1 MGDTTSGWRCK
12 SLPENTWKYR
22 EMAENIPIQII
33 FVVLPKFHE
42 MAIPRETVESILQT
56 ARIEEVVGE
65 FVALKKKGTN
75 MWGVCPFHNEKT
87 PSFSVNPARNIFKC
101 FGCGKAGDSAK
112 FLMEHEHYTYPE
124 ALRYLAKKYN
134 IKIEEKELTA
144 EEIMLQSVREK
155 MFNINEFADKYFV
168 DTLWNTKE
176 GQTIGLEYFRE
187 RGYLNPVIEK
197 FHLGYN
203 PDAGGGSIFTEYA
216 KKNGYSEELL
226 EQIGLS
232 IKGQKGPYDRFH
244 GRVMFPI
251 HNLTGRVIGFGGR
264 ILVNDKKS
272 PKYQNSPESEIY
284 DKKQTLYGI
293 YFAKNAIA
301 RQDEC
306 ILVEGYFDV
315 LRMHQI
321 GIENVVASS
330 GTSLTMEQIRLV
342 KRYTKNITILYDG
355 DAAGVHAAL
364 RGTDMILSEGM
375 NVRVVVLPPEHDPDS
390 FGQDFSV
397 EYVSKYLKEN
407 AKDFLR
413 FKTELLLKD
422 AENDPIKRGQVIRD
436 IVETIS
442 VIPDSIFRIT
452 YVKECSHLLDMPE
465 QTLTNELNKIL
476 RVNLK
481 KSLGLGSEALPEPDT
496 TTPKQ
501 EESIEEQLPA
511 GYYQERELVKL
522 LLMYG
527 NNMIADERIDE
538 NGQKVYEQ
546 VSVAQLI
553 VDELKMDGFLFTN
566 HVNRKIFEVFDKA
579 IDQGYIPDDRFF
591 VSHEDE
597 TIAQLAADLLSSPY
611 KLDQWEKYGIFVKR
625 EEDMLRATVLSSIYR
640 YKDLI
645 IEERRKTVEEELK
658 SAGDSDDL
666 LILLKR
672 KIDLDDI
679 RKQINKMLG
688 IVIAK

>member
-1 MGDTTSGWRCK
+1 
-12 SLPENTWKYR
+12 
-22 EMAENIPIQII
+22 
-33 FVVLPKFHE
+33 
-42 MAIPRETVESILQT
+42 MAIPRETVEQILQ
-56 ARIEEVVGE
+56 AAHIEEVVGE
-65 FVALKKKGTN
+65 FVTLKKRGSN
-75 MWGVCPFHNEKT
+75 MWGNCPFHNEKT

-112 FLMEHEHYTYPE
+112 FLMEHEHFTYPE

-134 IKIEEKELTA
+134 IKIEEKQQTP
-144 EEIMLQSVREK
+144 EEIMQQSIREK

-168 DTLWNTKE
+168 DTLWNTEE
-176 GQTIGLEYFRE
+176 GKSIGLEYFRE
-187 RGYLNPVIEK
+187 RGYFDPIIEK

-203 PDAGGGSIFTEYA
+203 PAKWDAFTEHA
-216 KKNGYSEELL
+216 KKNGYSDELL

-232 IKGQKGPYDRFH
+232 IKGQNGLYDRYH

-251 HNLTGRVIGFGGR
+251 HSLTGRVIGFGGR
-264 ILVNDKKS
+264 ILTNDKKS

-301 RQDEC
+301 KQDEC

-342 KRYTKNITILYDG
+342 KRYTKNITMLYDG
-355 DAAGVHAAL
+355 DAAGIHAAL

-375 NVRVVVLPPEHDPDS
+375 NVRVVVLPPEHDPDT
-390 FGQDFSV
+390 FGKEFSV
-397 EYVSKYLKEN
+397 EYVSNYLKEN
-407 AKDFLR
+407 AKDFIR

-452 YVKECSHLLDMPE
+452 YVKECSRLLDMPE

-476 RVNLK
+476 RAKMK
-481 KSLGLGSEALPEPDT
+481 KTLGIEDNVVPETET
-496 TTPKQ
+496 TTVPKQ
-501 EESIEEQLPA
+501 EETVEEQLPA

-527 NNMIADERIDE
+527 KEMIVDERIDE
-538 NGQKVYEQ
+538 EGQRIYEQ
-546 VSVAQLI
+546 VSVAQFI
-553 VDELKMDGFLFTN
+553 IDDLKNDGFVFTN
-566 HVNRKIFEVFDKA
+566 AVNKKIFDIFDHA
-579 IDQGYIPDDRFF
+579 IDEGPIPEGHYFT
-591 VSHEDE
+591 SNEDE
-597 TIAQLAADLLSSPY
+597 TIAQLAVDLLFSPY
-611 KLDQWEKYGIFVKR
+611 KLDKWDKYSIFVKQ
-625 EEDMLRATVLSSIYR
+625 EENNLRNTVLSSLYR

-645 IEERRKTVEEELK
+645 IEDRRKAVEEELK
-658 SAGDSDDL
+658 TTENLDDQ

-672 KIDLDDI
+672 KKDLDDI
-679 RKQINKMLG
+679 RMQINKVLG
-688 IVIAK
+688 TVIVK

>member
-1 MGDTTSGWRCK
+1 
-12 SLPENTWKYR
+12 
-22 EMAENIPIQII
+22 
-33 FVVLPKFHE
+33 
-42 MAIPRETVESILQT
+42 MAIPRETVEQILQA

-65 FVALKKKGTN
+65 FVTLKKRGSN
-75 MWGVCPFHNEKT
+75 LWGNCPFHNEKT

-112 FLMEHEHYTYPE
+112 FLMEHEHFTYPE

-134 IKIEEKELTA
+134 IKIEEKQQTA
-144 EEIMLQSVREK
+144 EEIMQQSIREK

-168 DTLWNTKE
+168 DTLWNTEE
-176 GQTIGLEYFRE
+176 GKTIGLEYFRE
-187 RGYLNPVIEK
+187 RGYFDPIIEK

-203 PDAGGGSIFTEYA
+203 PDSAHWDAFTEHA

-232 IKGQKGPYDRFH
+232 IKGSKGLYDRYH

-251 HNLTGRVIGFGGR
+251 HSLTGRVIGFGGR

-342 KRYTKNITILYDG
+342 KRYTKNITMLYDG
-355 DAAGVHAAL
+355 DAAGIHAAL

-375 NVRVVVLPPEHDPDS
+375 NVRVVVLPPEHDPDT
-390 FGQDFSV
+390 FGKEFSV
-397 EYVSKYLKEN
+397 DYVSNYLKEN
-407 AKDFLR
+407 AKDFIR

-452 YVKECSHLLDMPE
+452 YVKECSRLLDMPE

-476 RVNLK
+476 RAKLK
-481 KSLGLGSEALPEPDT
+481 KSLGVEGEAIPEPET

-501 EESIEEQLPA
+501 EETVEDQLPA
-511 GYYQERELVKL
+511 GYYQERDLVRL
-522 LLMYG
+522 LLMFG
-527 NNMIADERIDE
+527 KEMITEERLDE
-538 NGQKVYEQ
+538 NEEKVYEQ

-553 VDELKMDGFLFTN
+553 IDELKMDGIVFTN
-566 HVNRKIFEVFDKA
+566 VVNKKIFDIFDKA
-579 IDQGYIPDDRFF
+579 LDEGYIPDDQVFT
-591 VSHEDE
+591 SNEDE
-597 TIAQLAADLLSSPY
+597 TIAQLTADLLFSPY
-611 KLDQWEKYGIFVKR
+611 KLDQWNKYSIYVTQ
-625 EEDMLRATVLSSIYR
+625 EENNLRATVLSSLYR

-645 IEERRKTVEEELK
+645 IEERRKAVEEELK
-658 SAGDSDDL
+658 NTTDAADQM
-666 LILLKR
+666 ILLKQ
-672 KIDLDDI
+672 KKELDDI
-679 RKQINKMLG
+679 RKQINKELG

>member
-1 MGDTTSGWRCK
+1 
-12 SLPENTWKYR
+12 
-22 EMAENIPIQII
+22 
-33 FVVLPKFHE
+33 
-42 MAIPRETVESILQT
+42 MAIPRETVEQILQ
-56 ARIEEVVGE
+56 AAHIEEVVGE
-65 FVALKKKGTN
+65 FVTLKKRGSN
-75 MWGVCPFHNEKT
+75 MWGNCPFHNEKT

-112 FLMEHEHYTYPE
+112 FLMEHEHFSYPE

-134 IKIEEKELTA
+134 IKIEEKEQTA
-144 EEIMLQSVREK
+144 EEIMQQSLREK

-168 DTLWNTKE
+168 DTLWNTDE
-176 GQTIGLEYFRE
+176 GKTIGLQYFRE
-187 RGYLNPVIEK
+187 RGYFDPIIQK
-197 FHLGYN
+197 FHLGYS
-203 PDAGGGSIFTEYA
+203 PAEWDAFTKHA
-216 KKNGYSEELL
+216 KQNGYSDELL

-232 IKGQKGPYDRFH
+232 IKGQKGLYDRYH

-251 HNLTGRVIGFGGR
+251 HSLTGRVIGFGGR
-264 ILVNDKKS
+264 ILTNDKKS

-293 YFAKNAIA
+293 NFAKNAIA

-342 KRYTKNITILYDG
+342 KRYTKNITMLYDG
-355 DAAGVHAAL
+355 DAAGIHAAL

-375 NVRVVVLPPEHDPDS
+375 NVRVVVLPPEHDPDT
-390 FGQDFSV
+390 FGKEFSV
-397 EYVSKYLKEN
+397 EYVSNYLKDN
-407 AKDFLR
+407 AKDFVR

-422 AENDPIKRGQVIRD
+422 AQNDPIKRGQVIRD

-452 YVKECSHLLDMPE
+452 YVKECSRLLDMPE

-476 RVNLK
+476 RAKFK
-481 KSLGLGSEALPEPDT
+481 KSLGVDDNVAPETET
-496 TTPKQ
+496 TTATQPKQ
-501 EESIEEQLPA
+501 DETLEDQLPA

-527 NNMIADERIDE
+527 REMIVDEREDE
-538 NGQKVYEQ
+538 NGEKIYEQ
-546 VSVAQLI
+546 VSVAQFI
-553 VDELKMDGFLFTN
+553 VDDLKNDGFVFTN
-566 HVNRKIFEVFDKA
+566 AVNKKIFDIFDLA
-579 IDQGYIPDDRFF
+579 IDEGRIPDDSFF

-611 KLDQWEKYGIFVKR
+611 KLDQWDKFSIFVKS
-625 EEDMLRATVLSSIYR
+625 EENNLRATVLSSIYR

-645 IEERRKTVEEELK
+645 IEDRRKAVEEELK
-658 SAGDSDDL
+658 NTEDMDDQ

-672 KIDLDDI
+672 KKDLDDI
-679 RKQINKMLG
+679 RKQINKELG

>member
-1 MGDTTSGWRCK
+1 
-12 SLPENTWKYR
+12 
-22 EMAENIPIQII
+22 
-33 FVVLPKFHE
+33 
-42 MAIPRETVESILQT
+42 MAIPKETVEQILQ
-56 ARIEEVVGE
+56 AAHIEEVVGE
-65 FVALKKKGTN
+65 FVTLKKRGSN
-75 MWGVCPFHNEKT
+75 MWGNCPFHNEKT

-112 FLMEHEHYTYPE
+112 FLMEHEHFTYPE

-134 IKIEEKELTA
+134 IKIEEKQQTA
-144 EEIMLQSVREK
+144 EEIMQQSIREK

-168 DTLWNTKE
+168 DTLWNTDE
-176 GQTIGLEYFRE
+176 GKTIGLEYFRE
-187 RGYLNPVIEK
+187 RGYFDPIIEK

-203 PDAGGGSIFTEYA
+203 PAKWDAFTEHA
-216 KKNGYSEELL
+216 KKNGYSDELL

-232 IKGQKGPYDRFH
+232 IKGQNGLYDRYH

-251 HNLTGRVIGFGGR
+251 HSLTGRVIGFGGR
-264 ILVNDKKS
+264 ILTNDKKS

-301 RQDEC
+301 KNDEC

-342 KRYTKNITILYDG
+342 KRYTKNITMLYDG
-355 DAAGVHAAL
+355 DAAGIHAAL

-375 NVRVVVLPPEHDPDS
+375 NVRVVVLPPEHDPDT
-390 FGQDFSV
+390 FGKEFSV
-397 EYVSKYLKEN
+397 EYVSNYLKEN
-407 AKDFLR
+407 AKDFIR

-452 YVKECSHLLDMPE
+452 YVKECSRLLDMPE

-476 RVNLK
+476 RAKMK
-481 KSLGLGSEALPEPDT
+481 KTLGIEDNGVPETET
-496 TTPKQ
+496 TTVPKQ
-501 EESIEEQLPA
+501 EETVEEQLPA

-527 NNMIADERIDE
+527 KEMIVDERIDE
-538 NGQKVYEQ
+538 EGQRIYEQ
-546 VSVAQLI
+546 VSVAQFI
-553 VDELKMDGFLFTN
+553 IDDLKNDGFVFTN
-566 HVNRKIFEVFDKA
+566 AVNKKIFDIFDHA
-579 IDQGYIPDDRFF
+579 IDEGPIPEGHYFT
-591 VSHEDE
+591 SNEDE
-597 TIAQLAADLLSSPY
+597 TIAQLAVDLLFSPY
-611 KLDQWEKYGIFVKR
+611 KLDKWDKYSIFVKQ
-625 EEDMLRATVLSSIYR
+625 EENNLRNTVLSSLYR

-645 IEERRKTVEEELK
+645 IEDRRKAVEEELK
-658 SAGDSDDL
+658 TTENLDDQ

-672 KIDLDDI
+672 KKDLDDI
-679 RKQINKMLG
+679 RMQINKVLG
-688 IVIAK
+688 TVIVK

>member
-1 MGDTTSGWRCK
+1 M
-12 SLPENTWKYR
+12 
-22 EMAENIPIQII
+22 
-33 FVVLPKFHE
+33 
-42 MAIPRETVESILQT
+42 
-56 ARIEEVVGE
+56 
-65 FVALKKKGTN
+65 
-75 MWGVCPFHNEKT
+75 
-87 PSFSVNPARNIFKC
+87 
-101 FGCGKAGDSAK
+101 
-112 FLMEHEHYTYPE
+112 
-124 ALRYLAKKYN
+124 RYLAKKYN
-134 IKIEEKELTA
+134 IKIEEKEPTP
-144 EEIMLQSVREK
+144 EEIMQQSIREK

-168 DTLWNTKE
+168 ETLWNTEE
-176 GQTIGLEYFRE
+176 GKTIGLEYFRE
-187 RGYLNPVIEK
+187 RGYLNPIIEK

-203 PDAGGGSIFTEYA
+203 PDSTYWNAFTEHA

-232 IKGQKGPYDRFH
+232 IKGSKGLYDRYH

-251 HNLTGRVIGFGGR
+251 HNLTGHVIGFGGR
-264 ILVNDKKS
+264 ILTNDKKS

-301 RQDEC
+301 KQDEC

-342 KRYTKNITILYDG
+342 KRYTKNITMLYDG
-355 DAAGVHAAL
+355 DAAGLHAAL

-375 NVRVVVLPPEHDPDS
+375 NVRVVVLPPEHDPDT
-390 FGQDFSV
+390 FGKEFST
-397 EYVSKYLKEN
+397 EYVTNYLKEN
-407 AKDFLR
+407 AKDFIR
-413 FKTELLLKD
+413 FKTELLLND

-452 YVKECSHLLDMPE
+452 YVKECSRLLDMPE

-476 RVNLK
+476 RAKLK
-481 KSLGLGSEALPEPDT
+481 KTLGIEDNVVPETETT

-501 EESIEEQLPA
+501 EETLEDQLPA

-527 NNMIADERIDE
+527 QEMIVDEREDE
-538 NGQKVYEQ
+538 NGEKVYEQ

-553 VDELKMDGFLFTN
+553 VDDLKMDGFVFTN
-566 HVNRKIFEVFDKA
+566 VVNRKIFDFFDQA
-579 IDQGYIPDDRFF
+579 IDEGRIPDDQFF

-597 TIAQLAADLLSSPY
+597 SISQLAADLLSTPY
-611 KLDQWEKYGIFVKR
+611 KLDQWEKYGIFVKH
-625 EEDMLRATVLSSIYR
+625 EEDVLRAMVLSSLYR

-645 IEERRKTVEEELK
+645 IEERRKAVEEELK
-658 SAGDSDDL
+658 TTENLDDQ

-672 KIDLDDI
+672 KKDLDDI
-679 RKQINKMLG
+679 RKQINKELG

>member
-1 MGDTTSGWRCK
+1 
-12 SLPENTWKYR
+12 
-22 EMAENIPIQII
+22 
-33 FVVLPKFHE
+33 
-42 MAIPRETVESILQT
+42 MAIPMETAEQILQT

-65 FVALKKKGTN
+65 FVTLKKRGAN
-75 MWGVCPFHNEKT
+75 LIGLCPFHNEKT
-87 PSFSVNPARNIFKC
+87 PSFNVNPARNIFVC
-101 FGCGKAGDSAK
+101 FGCGEKGNAAH
-112 FLMEHEHYTYPE
+112 FLMKHEHYTYWE

-134 IKIEEKELTA
+134 IEIEEREQTP
-144 EEIMLQSVREK
+144 EEIMQQSLREK

-168 DTLWNTKE
+168 DTLWNTEE
-176 GQTIGLEYFRE
+176 GKTIGLEYFRE
-187 RGYLNPVIEK
+187 RGYFDPIIQK

-203 PDAGGGSIFTEYA
+203 PDSTHWEAFTEYA

-232 IKGQKGPYDRFH
+232 IKGSKGLYDRYH

-251 HNLTGRVIGFGGR
+251 HNLTGHVIGFGGR
-264 ILVNDKKS
+264 ILTNDKKS

-301 RQDEC
+301 KQDEC

-342 KRYTKNITILYDG
+342 KRYTKNITMLYDG
-355 DAAGVHAAL
+355 DAAGIHAAL

-375 NVRVVVLPPEHDPDS
+375 NVRVVVLPPEHDPDT
-390 FGQDFSV
+390 FGKEFST
-397 EYVSKYLKEN
+397 EYVSNYLKEN
-407 AKDFLR
+407 AKDFIR

-452 YVKECSHLLDMPE
+452 YVKECSRLLDMPE

-476 RVNLK
+476 RVKLK
-481 KSLGLGSEALPEPDT
+481 KSLGVEGEALPEPDT

-501 EESIEEQLPA
+501 EETVEEQLPA

-527 NNMIADERIDE
+527 KETIVDEREDE
-538 NGQKVYEQ
+538 NGEKIYEQ

-553 VDELKMDGFLFTN
+553 IDDLKTDGFTFTN
-566 HVNRKIFEVFDKA
+566 VVNKKIFDFFDQA
-579 IDQGYIPDDRFF
+579 LDEGHIPNDSFF

-597 TIAQLAADLLSSPY
+597 TISQLAADLLSSPY

-625 EEDMLRATVLSSIYR
+625 EEDILRTTVLSSLYR

-645 IEERRKTVEEELK
+645 IEERRMAIEEELK
-658 SAGDSDDL
+658 NTTDPDDQ
-666 LILLKR
+666 LILLKQ
-672 KIDLDDI
+672 KKDLDDI
-679 RKQINKMLG
+679 RKQINRQLG

>member
-1 MGDTTSGWRCK
+1 
-12 SLPENTWKYR
+12 
-22 EMAENIPIQII
+22 
-33 FVVLPKFHE
+33 
-42 MAIPRETVESILQT
+42 MAIPRETVEQILQ
-56 ARIEEVVGE
+56 AAHIEEVVGE
-65 FVALKKKGTN
+65 FVTLKKRGSN
-75 MWGVCPFHNEKT
+75 MWGNCPFHNEKT

-112 FLMEHEHYTYPE
+112 FLMEHEHFSYPE

-134 IKIEEKELTA
+134 IKIEEKEQTA
-144 EEIMLQSVREK
+144 EEIMQQSIREK

-168 DTLWNTKE
+168 DTLWNTDE
-176 GQTIGLEYFRE
+176 GKTIGLQYFRE
-187 RGYLNPVIEK
+187 RGYFDPIIQK
-197 FHLGYN
+197 FHLGYS
-203 PDAGGGSIFTEYA
+203 PAQWDAFTEHA
-216 KKNGYSEELL
+216 KKNGYSDELL

-232 IKGQKGPYDRFH
+232 IKGQKGLYDRYH

-251 HNLTGRVIGFGGR
+251 HSLTGRVIGFGGR
-264 ILVNDKKS
+264 ILTNDKKS

-342 KRYTKNITILYDG
+342 KRYTKNITMLYDG
-355 DAAGVHAAL
+355 DAAGIHAAL

-375 NVRVVVLPPEHDPDS
+375 NVRVVVLPPEHDPDT
-390 FGQDFSV
+390 FGKEFSV
-397 EYVSKYLKEN
+397 DYVSNYLKDN
-407 AKDFLR
+407 AKDFVR

-422 AENDPIKRGQVIRD
+422 AQNDPIKRGQVIRD

-452 YVKECSHLLDMPE
+452 YVKECSRLLDMPE

-476 RVNLK
+476 RAKLK
-481 KSLGLGSEALPEPDT
+481 KSLGVDENVVTEPET
-496 TTPKQ
+496 TTTMPKQ
-501 EESIEEQLPA
+501 EETIEDQLPA

-522 LLMYG
+522 LLLYG
-527 NNMIADERIDE
+527 SKLITDERIDE
-538 NGQKVYEQ
+538 DGQKISEQ
-546 VSVAQLI
+546 VTVAQFI
-553 VDELKMDGFLFTN
+553 IDDLKNDGFVFTN
-566 HVNRKIFEVFDKA
+566 AVNRKVFDIFDRA
-579 IDQGYIPDDRFF
+579 IDEGRIPDDSFF

-625 EEDMLRATVLSSIYR
+625 EEDVLKATMLSSIYR

-645 IEERRKTVEEELK
+645 IEDRRKAVEEELK
-658 SAGDSDDL
+658 TTTDSDDQ
-666 LILLKR
+666 LILMKR
-672 KIDLDDI
+672 MKDLDDI
-679 RKQINKMLG
+679 RKQINKELG

>member
-1 MGDTTSGWRCK
+1 
-12 SLPENTWKYR
+12 
-22 EMAENIPIQII
+22 
-33 FVVLPKFHE
+33 
-42 MAIPRETVESILQT
+42 MAIPRETVEQILQ
-56 ARIEEVVGE
+56 AAHIEEVVGE
-65 FVALKKKGTN
+65 FVTLKKRGSN
-75 MWGVCPFHNEKT
+75 MWGNCPFHNEKT

-112 FLMEHEHYTYPE
+112 FLMEHEHFSYPE

-134 IKIEEKELTA
+134 IKIEEKEQTA
-144 EEIMLQSVREK
+144 EEIMQQSIREK

-168 DTLWNTKE
+168 DTLWNTDE
-176 GQTIGLEYFRE
+176 GKTIGLQYFRE
-187 RGYLNPVIEK
+187 RGYFDPIIQK
-197 FHLGYN
+197 FHLGYS
-203 PDAGGGSIFTEYA
+203 PAQWDAFTEHA
-216 KKNGYSEELL
+216 KKNGYSDELL

-232 IKGQKGPYDRFH
+232 IKGQKGLYDRYH

-251 HNLTGRVIGFGGR
+251 HSLTGRVIGFGGR
-264 ILVNDKKS
+264 ILTNDKKS

-342 KRYTKNITILYDG
+342 KRYTKNITMLYDG
-355 DAAGVHAAL
+355 DAAGIHAAL

-375 NVRVVVLPPEHDPDS
+375 NVRVVVLPPEHDPDT
-390 FGQDFSV
+390 FGKEFSV
-397 EYVSKYLKEN
+397 EYVSNYLKDN
-407 AKDFLR
+407 AKDFVR

-422 AENDPIKRGQVIRD
+422 AQNDPIKRGQVIRD

-452 YVKECSHLLDMPE
+452 YVKECSRLLDMPE

-476 RVNLK
+476 RAKFK
-481 KSLGLGSEALPEPDT
+481 KSLGVDDNVAPETET
-496 TTPKQ
+496 TTATQPKQ
-501 EESIEEQLPA
+501 DETLEDQLPA

-527 NNMIADERIDE
+527 REMIVDEREDE
-538 NGQKVYEQ
+538 NGEKIYEQ
-546 VSVAQLI
+546 VSVAQFI
-553 VDELKMDGFLFTN
+553 VDDLKNDGFVFTN
-566 HVNRKIFEVFDKA
+566 AVNKKIFDIFDRA
-579 IDQGYIPDDRFF
+579 IDEGPIPKGQYFT
-591 VSHEDE
+591 SNEDE

-611 KLDQWEKYGIFVKR
+611 KLDQWDKFSIFVKS
-625 EEDMLRATVLSSIYR
+625 EENNLRATVLSSIYR

-645 IEERRKTVEEELK
+645 IEDRRKAVEEELK
-658 SAGDSDDL
+658 ATSDLDDQ

-672 KIDLDDI
+672 MKDLDDI
-679 RKQINKMLG
+679 RKQINNELG

>member
-1 MGDTTSGWRCK
+1 
-12 SLPENTWKYR
+12 
-22 EMAENIPIQII
+22 
-33 FVVLPKFHE
+33 
-42 MAIPRETVESILQT
+42 MAIPRETVEQILQA

-65 FVALKKKGTN
+65 FVTLKKRGSN
-75 MWGVCPFHNEKT
+75 MWGTCPFHNEKT

-112 FLMEHEHYTYPE
+112 FLMEHEHFSYPE

-134 IKIEEKELTA
+134 IKIEEKEQTP
-144 EEIMLQSVREK
+144 EEIMQQSLREK
-155 MFNINEFADKYFV
+155 MFNVNEFADKYFV
-168 DTLWNTKE
+168 DTLWNTEE
-176 GQTIGLEYFRE
+176 GRAIGLEYFRE
-187 RGYLNPVIEK
+187 RGYFDPIIEK

-203 PDAGGGSIFTEYA
+203 PDATHWDAFTEHA

-232 IKGQKGPYDRFH
+232 IKGQKGLYDRYH

-342 KRYTKNITILYDG
+342 KRYTKNITMLYDG
-355 DAAGVHAAL
+355 DAAGIHAAL

-375 NVRVVVLPPEHDPDS
+375 NVRVVVLPPEHDPDT
-390 FGQDFSV
+390 FGKEFST
-397 EYVSKYLKEN
+397 EYVTNYLKEN
-407 AKDFLR
+407 AKDFIR

-442 VIPDSIFRIT
+442 VIPDNIFRIT
-452 YVKECSHLLDMPE
+452 YVKECSRLLDMPE
-465 QTLTNELNKIL
+465 QALTNELNKIL
-476 RVNLK
+476 RAKLK
-481 KSLGLGSEALPEPDT
+481 KTLGVEGEALPEPDT
-496 TTPKQ
+496 TTTKQ
-501 EESIEEQLPA
+501 EEPAEDQLPA

-527 NNMIADERIDE
+527 QETIYDEREEE
-538 NGQKVYEQ
+538 NGEKIFEQ
-546 VSVAQLI
+546 VTVAQFI
-553 VDELKMDGFLFTN
+553 IDDLKMDGILFVDP
-566 HVNRKIFEVFDKA
+566 VNRKVFD
-579 IDQGYIPDDRFF
+579 IYDQALDEGRIPDDQFF

-597 TIAQLAADLLSSPY
+597 GVSQLAADLLSTPY

-625 EEDMLRATVLSSIYR
+625 EEDVLKATVMSSIYR

-645 IEERRKTVEEELK
+645 IESRRKDVEEELK
-658 SAGDSDDL
+658 SAEDLGDQ

-672 KIDLDDI
+672 KKDLDEI
-679 RKQINKMLG
+679 RRHINKKLG

>member
-1 MGDTTSGWRCK
+1 
-12 SLPENTWKYR
+12 
-22 EMAENIPIQII
+22 
-33 FVVLPKFHE
+33 
-42 MAIPRETVESILQT
+42 MAISRETVEQILQT

-65 FVALKKKGTN
+65 FVTLKKRGAN
-75 MWGVCPFHNEKT
+75 LIGVCPFHNEKT
-87 PSFSVNPARNIFKC
+87 PSFNVNPARNIFKC

-112 FLMEHEHYTYPE
+112 FLMEHEHFTYPE

-134 IKIEEKELTA
+134 IKIEEKEQTA

-155 MFNINEFADKYFV
+155 MFNINEFADKFFV
-168 DTLWNTKE
+168 DTLWNTEE
-176 GQTIGLEYFRE
+176 GKTIGLEYFRE
-187 RGYLNPVIEK
+187 RGYFDPIIQK
-197 FHLGYN
+197 FHLGYS
-203 PDAGGGSIFTEYA
+203 PAKWDAFTEHA

-226 EQIGLS
+226 EQVGFS
-232 IKGQKGPYDRFH
+232 IRGQKGLYDRYH

-251 HNLTGRVIGFGGR
+251 HSLTGRVIGFGGR
-264 ILVNDKKS
+264 ILVNDPEKKS

-301 RQDEC
+301 KQDEC

-342 KRYTKNITILYDG
+342 KRYTKNITMLYDG
-355 DAAGVHAAL
+355 DAAGLHAAL

-375 NVRVVVLPPEHDPDS
+375 NVRVVVLPPEHDPDT
-390 FGQDFSV
+390 FGKEFSV
-397 EYVSKYLKEN
+397 EYVSNYLKDN
-407 AKDFLR
+407 AKDFIR

-422 AENDPIKRGQVIRD
+422 AHNDPIKRGQVIRD

-452 YVKECSHLLDMPE
+452 YVKECSRLLDMPE

-476 RVNLK
+476 RAKLK
-481 KSLGLGSEALPEPDT
+481 KTLGIEENVVTETDTST

-501 EESIEEQLPA
+501 EETVEDQLPA

-527 NNMIADERIDE
+527 REMITDERFDE
-538 NGQKVYEQ
+538 NGQSVYEQ
-546 VSVAQLI
+546 VSVAQFIIDDLKN
-553 VDELKMDGFLFTN
+553 DECLFLDP
-566 HVNRKIFEVFDKA
+566 VNKKIFDLFDHA
-579 IDQGYIPDDRFF
+579 LDEGRIPDDQFF

-597 TIAQLAADLLSSPY
+597 AISQLAADLLSSPY
-611 KLDQWEKYGIFVKR
+611 KLDQWEKYGIYVKR
-625 EEDMLRATVLSSIYR
+625 EENMLRTTVLSSLYR
-640 YKDLI
+640 YKDLM
-645 IEERRKTVEEELK
+645 IEDRRKAIEEELK
-658 SAGDSDDL
+658 TTEDSDDQ

-672 KIDLDDI
+672 KKDLDDI
-679 RKQINKMLG
+679 RKQINKELG

>member
-1 MGDTTSGWRCK
+1 
-12 SLPENTWKYR
+12 
-22 EMAENIPIQII
+22 
-33 FVVLPKFHE
+33 
-42 MAIPRETVESILQT
+42 MAIPREIVEQILQ
-56 ARIEEVVGE
+56 AAHIEEVVGE
-65 FVALKKKGTN
+65 FVTLKKRGSN
-75 MWGVCPFHNEKT
+75 MWGNCPFHNEKT

-112 FLMEHEHYTYPE
+112 FLMEHEHFTYPE

-134 IKIEEKELTA
+134 IKIEEKQQTA
-144 EEIMLQSVREK
+144 EEIMQQSIREK

-168 DTLWNTKE
+168 DTLWNTEE
-176 GQTIGLEYFRE
+176 GKSIGLEYFRE
-187 RGYLNPVIEK
+187 RGYFDPIIEK

-203 PDAGGGSIFTEYA
+203 PAKWDAFTEHA

-232 IKGQKGPYDRFH
+232 IKGQNGLYDRYH

-251 HNLTGRVIGFGGR
+251 HSLTGRVIGFGGR
-264 ILVNDKKS
+264 ILSNDKKS

-301 RQDEC
+301 KQDEC

-342 KRYTKNITILYDG
+342 KRYTKNITMLYDG
-355 DAAGVHAAL
+355 DAAGIHAAL

-375 NVRVVVLPPEHDPDS
+375 NVRVVVLPPEHDPDT
-390 FGQDFSV
+390 FGKEFSV
-397 EYVSKYLKEN
+397 EYVSNYLKEN
-407 AKDFLR
+407 AKDFIR

-452 YVKECSHLLDMPE
+452 YVKECSRLLDMPE

-476 RVNLK
+476 RAKMK
-481 KSLGLGSEALPEPDT
+481 KTLGIEDNVVPETET
-496 TTPKQ
+496 TTVPKQ
-501 EESIEEQLPA
+501 EETVEEQLPA

-527 NNMIADERIDE
+527 KEMIVDERIDE
-538 NGQKVYEQ
+538 EGQRIYEQ
-546 VSVAQLI
+546 VSVAQFI
-553 VDELKMDGFLFTN
+553 IDDLKNDGFVFTN
-566 HVNRKIFEVFDKA
+566 AVNKKIFDIFDHA
-579 IDQGYIPDDRFF
+579 IDEGPIPEGHYFT
-591 VSHEDE
+591 SNEDE
-597 TIAQLAADLLSSPY
+597 TIAQLAVDLLFSPY
-611 KLDQWEKYGIFVKR
+611 KLDKWDKYSIFVKQ
-625 EEDMLRATVLSSIYR
+625 EENNLRNTVLSSLYR

-645 IEERRKTVEEELK
+645 IEDRRKAVEEELK
-658 SAGDSDDL
+658 TTENLDDQ

-672 KIDLDDI
+672 KKDLDDI
-679 RKQINKMLG
+679 RMQINKVLG
-688 IVIAK
+688 AVIVK

>member
-1 MGDTTSGWRCK
+1 
-12 SLPENTWKYR
+12 
-22 EMAENIPIQII
+22 
-33 FVVLPKFHE
+33 
-42 MAIPRETVESILQT
+42 MAIPKETVEQILQ
-56 ARIEEVVGE
+56 AAHIEEVVGE
-65 FVALKKKGTN
+65 FVTLKKRGSN
-75 MWGVCPFHNEKT
+75 MWGNCPFHNEKT

-112 FLMEHEHYTYPE
+112 FLMEHEHFTYPE

-134 IKIEEKELTA
+134 IKIEEKQQTA
-144 EEIMLQSVREK
+144 EEIMQQSIREK

-168 DTLWNTKE
+168 DTLWNTEE
-176 GQTIGLEYFRE
+176 GKSIGLEYFRE
-187 RGYLNPVIEK
+187 RGYFDPIIEK

-203 PDAGGGSIFTEYA
+203 PAKWDAFTEHA
-216 KKNGYSEELL
+216 KKNGYSDELL

-232 IKGQKGPYDRFH
+232 IKGQNGLYDRYH

-251 HNLTGRVIGFGGR
+251 HSLTGRVIGFGGR
-264 ILVNDKKS
+264 ILTNDKKS

-301 RQDEC
+301 KQDEC

-342 KRYTKNITILYDG
+342 KRYTKNITMLYDG
-355 DAAGVHAAL
+355 DAAGIHAAL

-375 NVRVVVLPPEHDPDS
+375 NVHVVVLPPEHDPDT
-390 FGQDFSV
+390 FGKEFSV
-397 EYVSKYLKEN
+397 EYVSNYLKEN
-407 AKDFLR
+407 AKDFIR

-452 YVKECSHLLDMPE
+452 YVKECSRLLDMPE

-476 RVNLK
+476 RAKMK
-481 KSLGLGSEALPEPDT
+481 KTLGIEDNVVPETET
-496 TTPKQ
+496 TTVPKQ
-501 EESIEEQLPA
+501 EETVEEQLPA

-527 NNMIADERIDE
+527 KEMIVDERIDE
-538 NGQKVYEQ
+538 EGQRIYEQ
-546 VSVAQLI
+546 VSVAQFI
-553 VDELKMDGFLFTN
+553 IDDLKNDGFVFTN
-566 HVNRKIFEVFDKA
+566 AVNKKIFDIFDHA
-579 IDQGYIPDDRFF
+579 IDEGPIPEGHYFT
-591 VSHEDE
+591 SNEDE
-597 TIAQLAADLLSSPY
+597 TIAQLAVDLLFSPY
-611 KLDQWEKYGIFVKR
+611 KLDKWDKYSIFVKQ
-625 EEDMLRATVLSSIYR
+625 EENNLRNTVLSSLYR

-645 IEERRKTVEEELK
+645 IEDRRKAVEEELK
-658 SAGDSDDL
+658 TTENLDDQ

-672 KIDLDDI
+672 KKDLDDI
-679 RKQINKMLG
+679 RMQINKVLG
-688 IVIAK
+688 TVIVK

>member
-1 MGDTTSGWRCK
+1 
-12 SLPENTWKYR
+12 
-22 EMAENIPIQII
+22 
-33 FVVLPKFHE
+33 
-42 MAIPRETVESILQT
+42 MAIPRETVEQILQA

-65 FVALKKKGTN
+65 FVTLKKRGSN
-75 MWGVCPFHNEKT
+75 MWGTCPFHNEKT

-112 FLMEHEHYTYPE
+112 FLMEHEHFSYPE

-134 IKIEEKELTA
+134 IKIEEKEQTP
-144 EEIMLQSVREK
+144 EEIMQQSLREK

-168 DTLWNTKE
+168 DTLWNTEE
-176 GQTIGLEYFRE
+176 GRAIGLEYFRE
-187 RGYLNPVIEK
+187 RGYFDPIIEK

-203 PDAGGGSIFTEYA
+203 PDATHWDAFTEHA

-232 IKGQKGPYDRFH
+232 IKGQKGLYDRYH

-342 KRYTKNITILYDG
+342 KRYTKNITMLYDG
-355 DAAGVHAAL
+355 DAAGIHAAL

-375 NVRVVVLPPEHDPDS
+375 NVRVVVLPPEHDPDT
-390 FGQDFSV
+390 FGKEYSV
-397 EYVSKYLKEN
+397 EYVTNYLKEN
-407 AKDFLR
+407 AKDFIR

-422 AENDPIKRGQVIRD
+422 AESDPIKRGQVIRD

-442 VIPDSIFRIT
+442 VIPDNIFRIT
-452 YVKECSHLLDMPE
+452 YVKECSRLLDMPE
-465 QTLTNELNKIL
+465 QALTNELNKIL
-476 RVNLK
+476 RAKLK
-481 KSLGLGSEALPEPDT
+481 KTLGVEGEALPEPDT
-496 TTPKQ
+496 TTTKQ
-501 EESIEEQLPA
+501 EEPAEDQLPA

-527 NNMIADERIDE
+527 QETIYDEREEE
-538 NGQKVYEQ
+538 NGEKVFEQ
-546 VSVAQLI
+546 VTVAQFI
-553 VDELKMDGFLFTN
+553 IDDLKMDGILFVDP
-566 HVNRKIFEVFDKA
+566 VNRKVFD
-579 IDQGYIPDDRFF
+579 IYDQALDEGRIPDDQFF

-597 TIAQLAADLLSSPY
+597 GVSQLAADLLSTPY

-625 EEDMLRATVLSSIYR
+625 EEDVLKATVMSSIYR

-645 IEERRKTVEEELK
+645 IESRRKAVEEELK
-658 SAGDSDDL
+658 SAEDLGDQ

-672 KIDLDDI
+672 KKDLDEI
-679 RKQINKMLG
+679 RRHINKKLG

>member
-1 MGDTTSGWRCK
+1 
-12 SLPENTWKYR
+12 
-22 EMAENIPIQII
+22 
-33 FVVLPKFHE
+33 
-42 MAIPRETVESILQT
+42 MAIPRETVEQILQA

-65 FVALKKKGTN
+65 FVTLKKRGSN
-75 MWGVCPFHNEKT
+75 MWGNCPFHNEKT

-112 FLMEHEHYTYPE
+112 FLMEHEHLSYWE

-134 IKIEEKELTA
+134 IKYEEKELTA
-144 EEIMLQSVREK
+144 EEIMQQQTREK
-155 MFNINEFADKYFV
+155 MFNINEFADKFFV
-168 DTLWNTKE
+168 NSLWETEE
-176 GQTIGLEYFRE
+176 GKTIGLNYFHGRSFF
-187 RGYLNPVIEK
+187 NPIIEK

-203 PDAGGGSIFTEYA
+203 PAKWDAFTEYA

-232 IKGQKGPYDRFH
+232 IKGANGLYDRYH

-251 HNLTGRVIGFGGR
+251 HNLTGRIIGFGGR
-264 ILVNDKKS
+264 IMVDDKKS

-301 RQDEC
+301 KQDEC

-342 KRYTKNITILYDG
+342 KRYTKNITMLYDG
-355 DAAGVHAAL
+355 DAAGIHAAL

-375 NVRVVVLPPEHDPDS
+375 SVRVVVLPPEHDPDT
-390 FGQDFSV
+390 FGKDFSV
-397 EYVSKYLKEN
+397 EYVKNYLKDN
-407 AKDFLR
+407 AKDFIR

-422 AENDPIKRGQVIRD
+422 AENNPIKRGQVIRD

-442 VIPDSIFRIT
+442 VVPDGIFRIS
-452 YVKECSHLLDMPE
+452 YVKECSQLLDIPE
-465 QTLTNELNKIL
+465 QTLINELNKIL
-476 RVNLK
+476 RVKLK
-481 KSLGLGSEALPEPDT
+481 KSLGIDNNTLPDSDNAPAQN
-496 TTPKQ
+496 Q
-501 EESIEEQLPA
+501 EELLEEQLPA

-527 NNMIADERIDE
+527 QDTIVDERIDE
-538 NGQKVYEQ
+538 EGQRVLEQ
-546 VSVAQLI
+546 VTVAQFI
-553 VDELKMDGFLFTN
+553 IDDLKNDGCLFLDP
-566 HVNRKIFEVFDKA
+566 VNRKIFDLFDQA
-579 IDQGYIPDDRFF
+579 IDQGHIPDDQFF

-597 TIAQLAADLLSSPY
+597 SISQLAADLLSSPY
-611 KLDQWEKYGIFVKR
+611 KLDQWEKHGIFVKR
-625 EEDMLRATVLSSIYR
+625 EEDVLRTTVLSSIYR

-645 IEERRKTVEEELK
+645 IESRRKAIEDELK
-658 SAGDSDDL
+658 TTEDTDDQ

-672 KIDLDDI
+672 KKDLDDI
-679 RKQINKMLG
+679 RKQFNKQLG

>member
-1 MGDTTSGWRCK
+1 M
-12 SLPENTWKYR
+12 E
-22 EMAENIPIQII
+22 Q
-33 FVVLPKFHE
+33 
-42 MAIPRETVESILQT
+42 ILQ
-56 ARIEEVVGE
+56 AAHIEEVVGE
-65 FVALKKKGTN
+65 FVTLKKRGSN
-75 MWGVCPFHNEKT
+75 LWGNCPFHNEKT

-112 FLMEHEHYTYPE
+112 FLMEHEHFTYPE

-134 IKIEEKELTA
+134 IKIEEKQQTP
-144 EEIMLQSVREK
+144 EEIMQQSIREK

-168 DTLWNTKE
+168 DTLWNTDE
-176 GQTIGLEYFRE
+176 GKTIGLEYFRE
-187 RGYLNPVIEK
+187 RGYFDPIIEK
-197 FHLGYN
+197 FHLGYS
-203 PDAGGGSIFTEYA
+203 PAKWDAFTTHA
-216 KKNGYSEELL
+216 KQNGYADELL
-226 EQIGLS
+226 EQIGFS
-232 IKGQKGPYDRFH
+232 IKGQKGLYDRYH

-264 ILVNDKKS
+264 ILTNDKKS

-342 KRYTKNITILYDG
+342 KRYTKNITMLYDG
-355 DAAGVHAAL
+355 DAAGQHAAL

-375 NVRVVVLPPEHDPDS
+375 NVRVVLLPPEHDPDT
-390 FGQDFSV
+390 FGKEFSV
-397 EYVSKYLKEN
+397 EYVSNYLKEN
-407 AKDFLR
+407 AKDFIR

-436 IVETIS
+436 IVESIS

-452 YVKECSHLLDMPE
+452 YVKECSRLLDMPE

-476 RVNLK
+476 RAKLK
-481 KSLGLGSEALPEPDT
+481 KTLGIEDNVAPETDT
-496 TTPKQ
+496 TTSPKQ
-501 EESIEEQLPA
+501 EETVEDQLPA

-527 NNMIADERIDE
+527 GELFVDDRKDE
-538 NGQKVYEQ
+538 NGEIVYEQ
-546 VSVAQLI
+546 VSVAQYI
-553 VDELKMDGFLFTN
+553 IDELKQDGFLFTN
-566 HVNRKIFEVFDKA
+566 VVNRKIFDIFDHA
-579 IDQGYIPDDRFF
+579 LDEGRIPNDQFF

-597 TIAQLAADLLSSPY
+597 TIAERAADLLSTPY
-611 KLDQWEKYGIFVKR
+611 KLDQWEKYSIFVKR
-625 EEDMLRATVLSSIYR
+625 EENMLRSVVKSSVARYR
-640 YKDLI
+640 EI
-645 IEERRKTVEEELK
+645 IVDDRCKAIEEELK
-658 SAGDSDDL
+658 TTEDLDDQF
-666 LILLKR
+666 ILLKR
-672 KIDLDDI
+672 KKDLDDM
-679 RKQINKMLG
+679 RKQINDELG
-688 IVIAK
+688 IVITK

>member
-1 MGDTTSGWRCK
+1 
-12 SLPENTWKYR
+12 
-22 EMAENIPIQII
+22 
-33 FVVLPKFHE
+33 
-42 MAIPRETVESILQT
+42 MAIPRETVEQILQ
-56 ARIEEVVGE
+56 AAHIEEVVGE
-65 FVALKKKGTN
+65 FVTLKKRGSN
-75 MWGVCPFHNEKT
+75 MWGNCPFHNEKT

-101 FGCGKAGDSAK
+101 FGCGKAGDSVK
-112 FLMEHEHYTYPE
+112 FLMEHEHFTYPE

-134 IKIEEKELTA
+134 IKIEEKQQTA
-144 EEIMLQSVREK
+144 EEIMQQSIREK

-168 DTLWNTKE
+168 DTLWNTEE
-176 GQTIGLEYFRE
+176 GRTIGLEYFRE
-187 RGYLNPVIEK
+187 RGYLNPIIEK

-203 PDAGGGSIFTEYA
+203 PDSAHWDAFTEHA

-232 IKGQKGPYDRFH
+232 IKGSKGLYDRYH

-251 HNLTGRVIGFGGR
+251 HSLTGRVIGFGGR

-301 RQDEC
+301 KQDEC

-342 KRYTKNITILYDG
+342 KRYTKNITMLYDG
-355 DAAGVHAAL
+355 DAAGLHAAL

-375 NVRVVVLPPEHDPDS
+375 NVRVVVLPPEHDPDT
-390 FGQDFSV
+390 FGKEFST
-397 EYVSKYLKEN
+397 EYVSNYLKEN
-407 AKDFLR
+407 AKDFIR

-452 YVKECSHLLDMPE
+452 YVKECSRLLDMPE

-476 RVNLK
+476 RAKLK
-481 KSLGLGSEALPEPDT
+481 KTLGIDDNVVSETET
-496 TTPKQ
+496 TTVTPKQ
-501 EESIEEQLPA
+501 EETVEEQLPA

-527 NNMIADERIDE
+527 KEMIADERLDE
-538 NGQKVYEQ
+538 NGEKIYEQ
-546 VSVAQLI
+546 VSVAQMI
-553 VDELKMDGFLFTN
+553 VDDLKMDDFLFTN
-566 HVNRKIFEVFDKA
+566 VVNKKIFDIFDQA
-579 IDQGYIPDDRFF
+579 IDAGYIPDDQFF
-591 VSHEDE
+591 VSNEDE
-597 TIAQLAADLLSSPY
+597 TIAQLAADLLSTPY

-645 IEERRKTVEEELK
+645 IEERRKVIEEDLK
-658 SAGDSDDL
+658 DAKDADDQ

-672 KIDLDDI
+672 KKDLDDI
-679 RKQINKMLG
+679 RKQINKELG

>member
-1 MGDTTSGWRCK
+1 M
-12 SLPENTWKYR
+12 E
-22 EMAENIPIQII
+22 Q
-33 FVVLPKFHE
+33 
-42 MAIPRETVESILQT
+42 ILQA

-65 FVALKKKGTN
+65 FVTLKKRGSNLWGT
-75 MWGVCPFHNEKT
+75 CPFHNEKT

-112 FLMEHEHYTYPE
+112 FLMEHEHFTYPE

-134 IKIEEKELTA
+134 IKIEEKQQTA
-144 EEIMLQSVREK
+144 EEIMQQSLREK

-168 DTLWNTKE
+168 DTLWNTEE
-176 GQTIGLEYFRE
+176 GKTIGLEYFRE
-187 RGYLNPVIEK
+187 RGYLNPIIEK

-203 PDAGGGSIFTEYA
+203 PDSAHWDAFTEYA

-232 IKGQKGPYDRFH
+232 IKGSKGLYDRYH

-251 HNLTGRVIGFGGR
+251 HSLTGRVIGFGGR

-301 RQDEC
+301 KNDEC

-342 KRYTKNITILYDG
+342 KRYTKNITMLYDG
-355 DAAGVHAAL
+355 DAAGIHAAL

-390 FGQDFSV
+390 FGKEFSV
-397 EYVSKYLKEN
+397 EHVTNYLKEN
-407 AKDFLR
+407 AKDFIR

-452 YVKECSHLLDMPE
+452 YVKECSRLLDMPE

-476 RVNLK
+476 RAKMKKNL
-481 KSLGLGSEALPEPDT
+481 GIEDNVVPETNITAPR
-496 TTPKQ
+496 Q
-501 EESIEEQLPA
+501 EETVEEQLPA

-527 NNMIADERIDE
+527 KEMISDERMDE
-538 NGQKVYEQ
+538 NGQTVYEQ
-546 VSVAQLI
+546 VSVAQFI
-553 VDELKMDGFLFTN
+553 VDDLKMDGFVFTN
-566 HVNRKIFEVFDKA
+566 AVNKKIFDIFDTA
-579 IDQGYIPDDRFF
+579 LDENHIPDDQFF
-591 VSHEDE
+591 SSHEDE
-597 TIAQLAADLLSSPY
+597 TIALLAADLLSTPY
-611 KLDQWEKYGIFVKR
+611 KLDRWGKFGIFVKH
-625 EEDMLRATVLSSIYR
+625 EDGVFYTKQDEDENCDVFVETNKNMLKATVLSSIYR

-645 IEERRKTVEEELK
+645 VEERRKAIEEELK
-658 SAGDSDDL
+658 IAEDVGDQ
-666 LILLKR
+666 LILLKQ
-672 KIDLDDI
+672 KKGLDDL
-679 RKQINKMLG
+679 RKQINKKLG

>member
-1 MGDTTSGWRCK
+1 
-12 SLPENTWKYR
+12 
-22 EMAENIPIQII
+22 
-33 FVVLPKFHE
+33 
-42 MAIPRETVESILQT
+42 MAIPKETVEQILQ
-56 ARIEEVVGE
+56 AAHIEEVVGE
-65 FVALKKKGTN
+65 FVTLKKRGSN
-75 MWGVCPFHNEKT
+75 MWGNCPFHNEKT

-112 FLMEHEHYTYPE
+112 FLMEHEHFTYPE

-134 IKIEEKELTA
+134 IKIEEKQQTA
-144 EEIMLQSVREK
+144 EEIMQQSIREK

-168 DTLWNTKE
+168 DTLWNTEE
-176 GQTIGLEYFRE
+176 GKSIGLEYFRE
-187 RGYLNPVIEK
+187 RGYFDPIIEK

-203 PDAGGGSIFTEYA
+203 PAKWDAFTEHA
-216 KKNGYSEELL
+216 KKNGYSDELL

-232 IKGQKGPYDRFH
+232 IKGQNGLYDRYH

-251 HNLTGRVIGFGGR
+251 HSLTGRVIGFGGR
-264 ILVNDKKS
+264 ILTNDKKS

-342 KRYTKNITILYDG
+342 KRYTKNITMLYDG
-355 DAAGVHAAL
+355 DAAGIHAAL

-375 NVRVVVLPPEHDPDS
+375 NVRVVVLPPEHDPDT
-390 FGQDFSV
+390 FGKEFSV
-397 EYVSKYLKEN
+397 EYVSNYLKEN
-407 AKDFLR
+407 AKDFIR

-452 YVKECSHLLDMPE
+452 YVKECSRLLDMPE

-476 RVNLK
+476 RAKMK
-481 KSLGLGSEALPEPDT
+481 KTLGIEDNVVPETET
-496 TTPKQ
+496 TTVPKQ
-501 EESIEEQLPA
+501 EETVEEQLPA

-527 NNMIADERIDE
+527 KEMIVDERIDE
-538 NGQKVYEQ
+538 EGQRIYEQ
-546 VSVAQLI
+546 VSVAQFI
-553 VDELKMDGFLFTN
+553 IDDLKNDGFVFTN
-566 HVNRKIFEVFDKA
+566 AVNKKIFDIFDHA
-579 IDQGYIPDDRFF
+579 IDEGPIPEGHYFT
-591 VSHEDE
+591 SNEDE
-597 TIAQLAADLLSSPY
+597 TIAQLAVDLLFSPY
-611 KLDQWEKYGIFVKR
+611 KLDKWDKYSIFVKQ
-625 EEDMLRATVLSSIYR
+625 EENNLRNTVLSSLYR

-645 IEERRKTVEEELK
+645 IEDRRKAVEEELK
-658 SAGDSDDL
+658 TTENLDDQ

-672 KIDLDDI
+672 KKDLDDI
-679 RKQINKMLG
+679 RMQINKVLG
-688 IVIAK
+688 TVIVK

>member
-1 MGDTTSGWRCK
+1 
-12 SLPENTWKYR
+12 
-22 EMAENIPIQII
+22 
-33 FVVLPKFHE
+33 
-42 MAIPRETVESILQT
+42 
-56 ARIEEVVGE
+56 
-65 FVALKKKGTN
+65 
-75 MWGVCPFHNEKT
+75 
-87 PSFSVNPARNIFKC
+87 
-101 FGCGKAGDSAK
+101 
-112 FLMEHEHYTYPE
+112 MEHEHYTYPE

-134 IKIEEKELTA
+134 IKIEEKQQTA
-144 EEIMLQSVREK
+144 EEIMQQSLREK

-168 DTLWNTKE
+168 DTLWNTEE
-176 GQTIGLEYFRE
+176 GKTIGLEYFRE
-187 RGYLNPVIEK
+187 RGYFDPIIHK

-203 PDAGGGSIFTEYA
+203 PAKWDAFTEYA
-216 KKNGYSEELL
+216 KKNGYADELL

-232 IKGQKGPYDRFH
+232 IKGNNGLYDRYH

-342 KRYTKNITILYDG
+342 KRYTKNITMLYDG
-355 DAAGVHAAL
+355 DSAGIHAAL
-364 RGTDMILSEGM
+364 RGTDMILGEGM
-375 NVRVVVLPPEHDPDS
+375 NVRIVVLPPEHDPDT
-390 FGQDFSV
+390 FGKEFSV
-397 EYVSKYLKEN
+397 EYVSNYLQEN
-407 AKDFLR
+407 AKDFIR

-442 VIPDSIFRIT
+442 VIPDSIYRIT
-452 YVKECSHLLDMPE
+452 YVKECSRLLDMPE

-476 RVNLK
+476 RAKLR
-481 KSLGLGSEALPEPDT
+481 KSLGQEGENLPEPDT

-501 EESIEEQLPA
+501 EETLEEQLPT

-527 NNMIADERIDE
+527 QELIVDEREDE
-538 NGQKVYEQ
+538 NGEKVYEQ
-546 VSVAQLI
+546 VTVAQFI
-553 VDELKMDGFLFTN
+553 IDDLKLDGFLFTDP
-566 HVNRKIFEVFDKA
+566 VNRKIFDLFDQA
-579 IDQGYIPDDRFF
+579 LDDGRIPDDQFF
-591 VSHEDE
+591 VSNEDD
-597 TIAQLAADLLSSPY
+597 AVSQLAADLLSSPY
-611 KLDQWEKYGIFVKR
+611 RLDDWARHQIYVKR
-625 EEDMLRATVLSSIYR
+625 EEDMLRSTVLSTVFR
-640 YKDLI
+640 YKDLMI
-645 IEERRKTVEEELK
+645 DEQRKAIEEELK
-658 SAGDSDDL
+658 TTTDPDDM

-672 KIDLDDI
+672 KKDLDDL
-679 RKQINKMLG
+679 RKQINHELG